1 MPTNDPPHIVH
12 ELPHGG
18 AKKRF
23 RYISEIP
30 LQKPGSYSTVKYSGD
45 YAIVQLSFPSTAN
58 SAFSLFPYITSQGT
72 NMATTLKTASLG
84 EIQGKDANSVTQYL
98 GIKYATLR
106 NRLAGA
112 ELVRSRDG
120 NTLDATRDGYV

>member
-1 MPTNDPPHIVH
+1 
-12 ELPHGG
+12 
-18 AKKRF
+18 
-23 RYISEIP
+23 
-30 LQKPGSYSTVKYSGD
+30 
-45 YAIVQLSFPSTAN
+45 
-58 SAFSLFPYITSQGT
+58 
-72 NMATTLKTASLG
+72 MATTLKTASLG